1 MITLNAFNDSEIQ
14 KISNDKINYI
24 NGILVQVPANSDK
37 NFNFGYMLFIPE
49 EISNNTT
56 LIVEGANTGHCAD
69 METAKQD
76 VIDEVKSFFSLIYR
90 WNETTNFPILTPI
103 FPRIFANEKPIY
115 THMLTSDVLRCESYG
130 LTRIDKQLIEMIN
143 DAKERL
149 LKSRIFLD
157 EKIIIDGFSA
167 SSKFANRFT
176 LLHPEVVKL
185 AIGGGIS
192 GCLTLPIREING
204 EKLFYPVGIGDLP
217 EITDEKIKEFL
228 DVKQFYYM
236 GMNDTNDPFA
246 IDEVRKGPIY
256 SDIISESEATQLYK
270 FLGADMLGSRWT
282 KTQEFYRKL
291 GCNVEFG
298 SYEGEGHR
306 PHAASSK
313 VISLLE
319 QNLS

>member
-1 MITLNAFNDSEIQ
+1 MDLQE
-14 KISNDKINYI
+14 
-24 NGILVQVPANSDK
+24 
-37 NFNFGYMLFIPE
+37 
-49 EISNNTT
+49 
-56 LIVEGANTGHCAD
+56 
-69 METAKQD
+69 
-76 VIDEVKSFFSLIYR
+76 
-90 WNETTNFPILTPI
+90 
-103 FPRIFANEKPIY
+103 
-115 THMLTSDVLRCESYG
+115 
-130 LTRIDKQLIEMIN
+130 LIEMIN
-143 DAKERL
+143 DARERL
-149 LKSRIFLD
+149 LKNGIFSD
-157 EKIIIDGFSA
+157 DKIIIDGFSA

-319 QNLS
+319 QNLPYKKDKVI